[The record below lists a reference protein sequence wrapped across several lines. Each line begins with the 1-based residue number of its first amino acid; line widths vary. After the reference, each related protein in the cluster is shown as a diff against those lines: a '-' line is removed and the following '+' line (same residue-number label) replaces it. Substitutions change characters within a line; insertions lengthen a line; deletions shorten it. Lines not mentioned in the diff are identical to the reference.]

1 MFVYVRMKVGGVG
14 TESGMDGMNG
24 IKGFLLKSAE
34 SELSG
39 MVLFSWSWRCQMCY
53 LKVCH

>member
-39 MVLFSWSWRCQMCY
+39 MVLFSWSWRC
-53 LKVCH
+53 